1 MNSTTN
7 TSQSSVS
14 SSTLNDT
21 TLIGDSINVNP
32 TTTTNVSDYSE
43 ILNYPNPNLF
53 LNSKQKRAK
62 KRREMTKHKNKCLEK
77 FYRVNILFQLISNVN
92 FSFTIR

>member
-21 TLIGDSINVNP
+21 TLIGESINVNP
-32 TTTTNVSDYSE
+32 TTTTNVSDYNE
-43 ILNYPNPNLF
+43 ILNYPNPNLL

-62 KRREMTKHKNKCLEK
+62 RRREMTIIKKKCLEK
-77 FYRVNILFQLISNVN
+77 FYRVNILFQFISNVN
-92 FSFTIR
+92 FSFTI

>member
-32 TTTTNVSDYSE
+32 TTTTNVSDYNE
-43 ILNYPNPNLF
+43 ILNYPNPNQF
-53 LNSKQKRAK
+53 LTNKQKRAK
-62 KRREMTKHKNKCLEK
+62 RKREMTVIKNKCLEK
-77 FYRVNILFQLISNVN
+77 FYRVNILFQFISNVN

>member
-21 TLIGDSINVNP
+21 T
-32 TTTTNVSDYSE
+32 TTNVSDYNE
-43 ILNYPNPNLF
+43 ILNYPNPNQF
-53 LNSKQKRAK
+53 LTNKQKRAK
-62 KRREMTKHKNKCLEK
+62 RKREMTVIKNNCLK
-77 FYRVNILFQLISNVN
+77 KYNRVNNIWFQFISNVN
-92 FSFTIR
+92 FSFTI

>member
-43 ILNYPNPNLF
+43 ILNYPNPNLL

-62 KRREMTKHKNKCLEK
+62 RRREMTIIKKKCLEK
-77 FYRVNILFQLISNVN
+77 FYRVNILFQFISNVN

>member
-43 ILNYPNPNLF
+43 ILNYPNPNLL

-62 KRREMTKHKNKCLEK
+62 RRREMTIIKKKCLEK
-77 FYRVNILFQLISNVN
+77 FYRVNILFQFISNVN
-92 FSFTIR
+92 FSFTI

>member
-32 TTTTNVSDYSE
+32 TTTTNVSDYSD
-43 ILNYPNPNLF
+43 IMNYHNPNQF
-53 LNSKQKRAK
+53 LTSKQKRAK
-62 KRREMTKHKNKCLEK
+62 RRREMTIIKNNCLEK
-77 FYRVNILFQLISNVN
+77 FYRVNILFQFISNVN
-92 FSFTIR
+92 FSFTI

>member
-32 TTTTNVSDYSE
+32 TTTTNVSDYNE
-43 ILNYPNPNLF
+43 ILNYPNPNEF
-53 LNSKQKRAK
+53 LTSKQKRAK
-62 KRREMTKHKNKCLEK
+62 RKREMTVIKNKCLEK
-77 FYRVNILFQLISNVN
+77 FNKVNILFQFISNVN
-92 FSFTIR
+92 FSFTI